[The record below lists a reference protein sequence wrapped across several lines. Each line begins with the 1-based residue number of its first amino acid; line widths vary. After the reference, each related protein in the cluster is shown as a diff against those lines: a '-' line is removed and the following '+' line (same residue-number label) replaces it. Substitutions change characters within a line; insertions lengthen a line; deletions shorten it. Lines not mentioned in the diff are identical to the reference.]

1 MAVFKRFLRETFAK
15 LPKEKFL
22 RLKYIKQMNDIQEWQ
37 SAEKPDRINNKYTET
52 YRYERN
58 C

>member
-1 MAVFKRFLRETFAK
+1 
-15 LPKEKFL
+15 
-22 RLKYIKQMNDIQEWQ
+22 MNDIQEWQ
-37 SAEKPDRINNKYTET
+37 SAEKQDRINNKYTET